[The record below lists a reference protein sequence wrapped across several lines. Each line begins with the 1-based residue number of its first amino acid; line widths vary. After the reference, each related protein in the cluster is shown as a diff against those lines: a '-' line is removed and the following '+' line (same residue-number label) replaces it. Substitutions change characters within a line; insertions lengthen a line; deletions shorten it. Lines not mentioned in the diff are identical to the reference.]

1 MDILFIEPPPAN
13 RFGNLRTLGS
23 IGTLKT
29 DMCWAPLD
37 LMIIAGLLKKE
48 NISSKIFDANS
59 IKASWDDVKKI
70 VEEEKP
76 KIVIFTTSTPTV
88 YHDLKTADIVKEVSK
103 DIFTAITSTH
113 VNALPEE
120 ALQLNN
126 NLDFAIP
133 NDSEFTFLELI
144 KNNFNPENILGLTYR
159 KNGKIITNPPRPVC
173 QNLDELGTPSHDLV
187 PLNIYHDPFTRKKNM
202 AITYTSRGCV
212 NYPPCIM
219 CSACFYD
226 RVRYRSVANII
237 EEFRLLKSMGVKE
250 IRFPFEAGFNNS
262 KNAHELFDAMIK
274 EKLDLKFTCN
284 GRADCLS
291 VDLLR
296 KMKQAGCMAINVGCE
311 STNPQTLE
319 FIHKRVTT
327 EQVRETVKNIKKAG
341 MDVLVYFIY
350 GLPFE
355 TIESMKGTLAFAKSI
370 NADMVTFGIAI
381 PHPGTGFYKYLKSN
395 GYLLTEDWNKFDP
408 MLPPPY
414 SYPNLSSEEIFAF
427 ARKSYQSYYIRP
439 SFIFKRF
446 MKFNL
451 IEEFKN
457 FIGFVNR
464 YVKSSR

>member
-144 KNNFNPENILGLTYR
+144 KNFILIYYMIINITQ
-159 KNGKIITNPPRPVC
+159 C
-173 QNLDELGTPSHDLV
+173 
-187 PLNIYHDPFTRKKNM
+187 
-202 AITYTSRGCV
+202 
-212 NYPPCIM
+212 
-219 CSACFYD
+219 
-226 RVRYRSVANII
+226 
-237 EEFRLLKSMGVKE
+237 LK
-250 IRFPFEAGFNNS
+250 
-262 KNAHELFDAMIK
+262 
-274 EKLDLKFTCN
+274 
-284 GRADCLS
+284 
-291 VDLLR
+291 
-296 KMKQAGCMAINVGCE
+296 
-311 STNPQTLE
+311 
-319 FIHKRVTT
+319 
-327 EQVRETVKNIKKAG
+327 
-341 MDVLVYFIY
+341 
-350 GLPFE
+350 
-355 TIESMKGTLAFAKSI
+355 
-370 NADMVTFGIAI
+370 
-381 PHPGTGFYKYLKSN
+381 
-395 GYLLTEDWNKFDP
+395 
-408 MLPPPY
+408 
-414 SYPNLSSEEIFAF
+414 
-427 ARKSYQSYYIRP
+427 
-439 SFIFKRF
+439 
-446 MKFNL
+446 
-451 IEEFKN
+451 
-457 FIGFVNR
+457 
-464 YVKSSR
+464 

>member
-1 MDILFIEPPPAN
+1 
-13 RFGNLRTLGS
+13 
-23 IGTLKT
+23 
-29 DMCWAPLD
+29 MCWAPLD

-159 KNGKIITNPPRPVC
+159 KNGKIITNPSRPVC

-187 PLNIYHDPFTRKKNM
+187 PLNIYHDPFTRKRNM

-237 EEFRLLKSMGVKE
+237 
-250 IRFPFEAGFNNS
+250 
-262 KNAHELFDAMIK
+262 
-274 EKLDLKFTCN
+274 
-284 GRADCLS
+284 
-291 VDLLR
+291 
-296 KMKQAGCMAINVGCE
+296 
-311 STNPQTLE
+311 
-319 FIHKRVTT
+319 
-327 EQVRETVKNIKKAG
+327 
-341 MDVLVYFIY
+341 
-350 GLPFE
+350 
-355 TIESMKGTLAFAKSI
+355 
-370 NADMVTFGIAI
+370 
-381 PHPGTGFYKYLKSN
+381 
-395 GYLLTEDWNKFDP
+395 
-408 MLPPPY
+408 
-414 SYPNLSSEEIFAF
+414 
-427 ARKSYQSYYIRP
+427 
-439 SFIFKRF
+439 
-446 MKFNL
+446 
-451 IEEFKN
+451 
-457 FIGFVNR
+457 
-464 YVKSSR
+464 